1 MKSISNSLIGN
12 SYNQYDYSYMSGES
26 IPISK
31 TPNEKEMEVN
41 KGIKFKEVKFEK
53 KSNDIFIVYVLT
65 QNKEKF
71 ISNEITFSKFKKR
84 NNIKYEDIDTF
95 IREVNNINKNEKNID
110 YEFSVYLENETIR
123 IKYRYLKKN
132 NNNVAIVFIAK
143 DTLNNLKEE
152 INKLSNLYLNLEENY
167 KKREKILKLN

>member
-12 SYNQYDYSYMSGES
+12 SYNQYDLSGES

-71 ISNEITFSKFKKR
+71 ISNEIT
-84 NNIKYEDIDTF
+84 DL
-95 IREVNNINKNEKNID
+95 VN
-110 YEFSVYLENETIR
+110 
-123 IKYRYLKKN
+123 LKKEM
-132 NNNVAIVFIAK
+132 I
-143 DTLNNLKEE
+143 
-152 INKLSNLYLNLEENY
+152 
-167 KKREKILKLN
+167 

>member
-12 SYNQYDYSYMSGES
+12 SYNQYDLSGES

-41 KGIKFKEVKFEK
+41 QGIKFKEVKFEK

-65 QNKEKF
+65 QDKEKF

-110 YEFSVYLENETIR
+110 YEFSVYLENDNIY
-123 IKYRYLKKN
+123 ILNYIYLLMICK
-132 NNNVAIVFIAK
+132 
-143 DTLNNLKEE
+143 
-152 INKLSNLYLNLEENY
+152 LYLS
-167 KKREKILKLN
+167 